1 MPASQAPTVPVH
13 GVRRSTL
20 SFLAL
25 LAALSLTIFGGS
37 GVAHAEGKVPE
48 KPKNL
53 VYAAEGAEV
62 SPPDTD
68 SITSLMDGLNGAHD
82 EKVGVVIT
90 DQDTKAQSLADK
102 TLKEWGLSKN
112 GAVIVIIA
120 QDQSVGLAVGTELE
134 DRVSPEDQS
143 DVIDKVSDGIGD
155 YADWG
160 SGVQKGA
167 TRLFLYIEDQGLS
180 GGRDDHHEGDDHS
193 HGDDDPSVEEVP
205 AGEAPDD
212 AYVDS
217 EGSSEAGISDT
228 SKIVLGVSLIVVA
241 GGVLFFLVRRGRRMT
256 AATQGKD
263 SGPASE
269 SGDEGSSKD

>member
-1 MPASQAPTVPVH
+1 MPASQALTVPAH

-25 LAALSLTIFGGS
+25 LAALSLAIFGGS

-48 KPKNL
+48 KPQDL
-53 VYAAEGAEV
+53 VYASEGAEV
-62 SPPDTD
+62 SPPDMD

-112 GAVIVIIA
+112 GAVIVITA
-120 QDQSVGLAVGTELE
+120 QDQSVGLAVGTALE

-143 DVIDKVSDGIGD
+143 DVIGKVSEGIGD

-160 SGVQKGA
+160 GGVQKGA

-217 EGSSEAGISDT
+217 EDSSEDGVSDT
-228 SKIVLGVSLIVVA
+228 SKIVLGVALVVVA

-256 AATQGKD
+256 AATQSKD
-263 SGPASE
+263 SGPPSE
-269 SGDEGSSKD
+269 PSDEGSGKD